1 MIMYDTANRIFAERR
16 KAVNSVD
23 VLFSKYFL
31 ILWPP
36 TMLSV
41 RDTEMLRPLFSG
53 SDSPVGE
60 IKLSDHLKEG
70 IIQSEVSALKESI
83 V

>member
-1 MIMYDTANRIFAERR
+1 MYDTANRIFAERKR
-16 KAVNSVD
+16 AINSVD
-23 VLFSKYFL
+23 VLFNKYFL
-31 ILWPP
+31 ILWPA

-53 SDSPVGE
+53 SYSPVGE
-60 IKLSDHLKEG
+60 IKLSDHPKEG
-70 IIQSEVSALKESI
+70 IIQSELSALKESR